1 MLVPVNFVCLGIDY
15 MDDSEDE
22 QRTTIEKQEQKIEDG
37 QRGTRKVNQTK
48 KPTVKNRIRGSA
60 DKKNENVDF
69 SSVKASFQV
78 GLARVGVSEGKML
91 TKSLANLS
99 LDINDM
105 YRAGLR
111 EELKEPLTNVSKVVS
126 NLIEFSKKPGFEDS

>member
-1 MLVPVNFVCLGIDY
+1 M
-15 MDDSEDE
+15 
-22 QRTTIEKQEQKIEDG
+22 
-37 QRGTRKVNQTK
+37 
-48 KPTVKNRIRGSA
+48 

-126 NLIEFSKKPGFEDS
+126 NLIEVSKKPGFKDS

>member
-1 MLVPVNFVCLGIDY
+1 M
-15 MDDSEDE
+15 
-22 QRTTIEKQEQKIEDG
+22 
-37 QRGTRKVNQTK
+37 
-48 KPTVKNRIRGSA
+48 KNRIRGST

-111 EELKEPLTNVSKVVS
+111 KELKEPLTNVSKVVS